1 MVLVIITRS
10 DTLNSKIKN
19 GDIICHH
26 QREGKRRKVS
36 EYVTVEGMTGSDNTI
51 ERLKQKTNQREMAL
65 VAMVLYKTAVCFR
78 KP

>member
-1 MVLVIITRS
+1 LSPT
-10 DTLNSKIKN
+10 KK
-19 GDIICHH
+19 
-26 QREGKRRKVS
+26 KVS